1 VVEGE
6 GDVTPLLAS
15 LLSDFGDAIEFV
27 FVSRE
32 GRGGADIGGSQVL
45 ELTWTHL
52 RLTFTAIAIATAIAL
67 PLGVWLGHTGR
78 AAFLAISVSN
88 IGRAVPSIGIVFLFF
103 AILGAGF
110 WNITLALVLLAI
122 PPILTNA
129 YVGVREV
136 DPEAVDAARGMGMS
150 GAQIARLVELPLAL
164 PLIFGGIRISVVNII
179 ATATL
184 GPEGGVVTLGDP
196 IINPSTY
203 GDAGRLGAAIVVAV
217 LAVIAEVSL
226 SAVQRAITP
235 QGLKLTQQGPSWR
248 LRLPIPRRRVAP
260 AP

>member
-1 VVEGE
+1 V
-6 GDVTPLLAS
+6 LAS
-15 LLSDFGDAIEFV
+15 IISDFGDALEFI

-32 GRGGADIGGSQVL
+32 SRGGADVGGGQVL

-52 RLTFTAIAIATAIAL
+52 QLTFTAIGLAILVAL

-136 DPEAVDAARGMGMS
+136 DREAVDAARGMGMS
-150 GAQIARLVELPLAL
+150 GWEVARRVELPLAL
-164 PLIFGGIRISVVNII
+164 PLIFGGIRISAVNII

-203 GDAGRLGAAIVVAV
+203 GDAGRLGAAIVVAA
-217 LAVIAEVSL
+217 LAVAAEVGL
-226 SAVQRAITP
+226 SAVQRAVTP
-235 QGLKLTQQGPSWR
+235 RGLKLTQTGAPRRSWF
-248 LRLPIPRRRVAP
+248 PIPKRRVAP
-260 AP
+260 QP